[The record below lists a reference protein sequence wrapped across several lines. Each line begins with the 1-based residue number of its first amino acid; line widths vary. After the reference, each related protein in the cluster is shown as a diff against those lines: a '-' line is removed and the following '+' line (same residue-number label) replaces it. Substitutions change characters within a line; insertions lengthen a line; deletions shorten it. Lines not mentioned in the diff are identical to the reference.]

1 MESEGRIKRISVIGL
16 GKLGAP
22 LAACLASRGFTVIGA
37 DIAPRVVASINE
49 GRPPIQ
55 EPGLADL
62 MVHCRGRLTATTD
75 VQAAVRASEAT
86 FVVVPTPSEAD
97 GRFSLRFILETCTE
111 IGQALR
117 DKTYHLMVITST
129 VMPGSTG
136 GPVKQRLEEASGKRC
151 GPDFGLCYNPE
162 FIALGSVI
170 RDMLNPDFILVGESD
185 RDAGDLLVTV
195 YDRLCDGKPPVR
207 RMSFANAELTKLAL
221 NTFVTTKISYA
232 NMLAQICERLEG
244 GDVDVVTGALGLDSR
259 IGSAYLKGGLA
270 YGGPCFPR
278 DNLALCALAQD
289 LGVKPLLGEAT
300 HAANRLQI
308 ARIIDLVA
316 TVHPDGNAP
325 VAILGLAYKPDTDVV
340 TESPGLAL
348 AQGLLA
354 RGIAI
359 RLYDPVALE
368 SARMALDGKGEYAT
382 SVSECCRGAGL
393 IAIMTP
399 CREFKA
405 LRPEMLADGARRPVI
420 LDCWR
425 MLDSEAFSERAQYIG
440 LGRGMLTVKSD
451 LSETAPEE
459 ELA

>member
-1 MESEGRIKRISVIGL
+1 MVKSDGSIARISVIGL

-37 DIAPRVVASINE
+37 DVAPKVVACINE
-49 GRPPIQ
+49 GCPPVQ
-55 EPGLADL
+55 EPGLGDL
-62 MVHCRGRLTATTD
+62 ITCCNGRLTATTD
-75 VQAAVRASEAT
+75 LRAAVLASEAT

-97 GRFSLRFILETCTE
+97 GRFSIQFLLDACDK

-117 DKTYHLMVITST
+117 DKPYHLVVITST
-129 VMPGSTG
+129 VMPGATG
-136 GPVKQRLEEASGKRC
+136 GPVQRRLEEVSGKRC
-151 GPDFGLCYNPE
+151 GRDFGLCYSPE

-185 RDAGDLLVTV
+185 QRAGDLLGTV
-195 YDRLCDGKPPVR
+195 YDRLCEGKPPVR
-207 RMSFANAELTKLAL
+207 RMSFVNAELTKLAL

-259 IGSAYLKGGLA
+259 VGGAYLKGGLA

-278 DNLALCALAQD
+278 DNRALCGLAQD

-300 HAANRLQI
+300 DATNRLQI
-308 ARIIDLVA
+308 ARIIDLVT
-316 TVHPDGNAP
+316 TVRPDGDAP
-325 VAILGLAYKPDTDVV
+325 IAILGLAYKPDTDVV

-348 AQGLLA
+348 AQELIA
-354 RGIAI
+354 RSIGI
-359 RLYDPVALE
+359 RMYDPIALE
-368 SARMALDGKGEYAT
+368 SAREALNGKGEYAT
-382 SVSECCRGAGL
+382 SVAECCRGAGL

-399 CREFKA
+399 CQEFRA
-405 LRPEMLADGARRPVI
+405 LRPEMLGDGASRSVI

-425 MLDSEAFSERAQYIG
+425 ILDGEAFSNSSVYIG
-440 LGRGMLTVKSD
+440 LGRGAPTVKREP
-451 LSETAPEE
+451 SEA
-459 ELA
+459 ASS

>member
-1 MESEGRIKRISVIGL
+1 VKPDGSNIHLSVIGL

-22 LAACLASRGFTVIGA
+22 LAACLAGRGFTVTGA
-37 DIAPRVVASINE
+37 DIVPYVVSSINE
-49 GRPPIQ
+49 GRSPHQ
-55 EPGLADL
+55 EPGLGELIAG
-62 MVHCRGRLTATTD
+62 CQGRLSATAD

-97 GRFSLRFILETCTE
+97 GRFSLRFALEACDR
-111 IGQALR
+111 IGQVLR
-117 DKTYHLMVITST
+117 DKAYHLVVITST

-136 GPVKQRLEEASGKRC
+136 GPVKDRLEQVSGKRC

-170 RDMLNPDFILVGESD
+170 RDMLNPDFVLVGESD
-185 RDAGDLLVTV
+185 RRAGDLLATI
-195 YDRLCDGKPPVR
+195 YDRLCERKPPVR
-207 RMSFANAELTKLAL
+207 RMSFVNAELTKLAL

-244 GDVDVVTGALGLDSR
+244 GDVDVVTGTLGLDTR
-259 IGSAYLKGGLA
+259 VGSAYLKGGLA

-300 HAANRLQI
+300 HAVNRLQI
-308 ARIIDLVA
+308 ARLIDLVMA
-316 TVHPDGNAP
+316 VLPEADAP
-325 VAILGLAYKPDTDVV
+325 VAILGLAYKPNTDVV

-348 AQGLLA
+348 AQGLLQ
-354 RGIAI
+354 RGITV
-359 RLYDPVALE
+359 RLYDPIALE
-368 SARMALDGKGEYAT
+368 STRMALDGQGGEYAT
-382 SVSECCRGAGL
+382 SVSECCRGAGM

-399 CREFKA
+399 CQEFKA
-405 LRPEMLADGARRPVI
+405 LRPEMLCDGARGPVI

-425 MLDSEAFSERAQYIG
+425 ILDGEAFKTHAQYIG
-440 LGRGMLTVKSD
+440 LGRGMPTHWPSQTA
-451 LSETAPEE
+451 SEGESA
-459 ELA
+459 